1 MPATIDTRRRIGRRQ
16 LQAITEQLDT
26 TDHDLLE
33 LLATHRYATTSQLAQ
48 LTNLEGRWAT
58 QRSALRQT
66 TRRLSRHRRLG
77 LVDHLARRIGGVR
90 AGSSGF
96 VWYLREPGH
105 RLIAQQHSTDQ
116 QPTGTGQTSAVAGRR
131 RRHSEPS
138 HAFLAHTLAI
148 TQTRLTIEEAARDAG
163 GRLTLLATEPA
174 CWRSWILPSGAQ
186 RWLKPD
192 LEAITTTPEG
202 EEYHWL
208 IEIDLGT
215 ENPARLLTKCHT
227 YQDHLSSGTE
237 QAGNGGYYPQVV
249 WVMNSAKRAEWLERQ
264 IQTDQYLMPGL
275 FKIVASAEQLIRLI
289 QQGP

>member
-1 MPATIDTRRRIGRRQ
+1 MPGTTDTRRRIGRRQ
-16 LQAITEQLDT
+16 LQAIAEQLDT

-33 LLATHRYATTSQLAQ
+33 LLATHRYATTNQLAQ
-48 LTNLEGRWAT
+48 IANLDGRWAT

-66 TRRLSRHRRLG
+66 TRRLSRHHRLG

-96 VWYLREPGH
+96 IWHLREPGH
-105 RLIAQQHSTDQ
+105 RLIAQQNSTDH
-116 QPTGTGQTSAVAGRR
+116 QPTGTGQTPAVAGRR

-148 TQTRLTIEEAARDAG
+148 AQTRLIIESAARDAG
-163 GRLTLLATEPA
+163 GHLTLLATEPA
-174 CWRSWILPSGAQ
+174 CWRSWILPSGTQ

-192 LEAITTTPEG
+192 LEAITTTAGG
-202 EEYHWL
+202 EEDHWL

-215 ENPARLLTKCHT
+215 ENPARLLTKCHI
-227 YQDHLSSGTE
+227 YHDHLSSGAE
-237 QAGNGGYYPQVV
+237 QAANGGYYPQVV
-249 WVMNSAKRAEWLERQ
+249 WLMNSTRRAEWLERQ

-275 FKIVASAEQLIRLI
+275 FKIVASAEQLTRLI

>member
-1 MPATIDTRRRIGRRQ
+1 MPATTETSRRIGRRQ
-16 LQAITEQLDT
+16 LQAIAEQLDT

-33 LLATHRYATTSQLAQ
+33 LLATHRYATTRQLAQ
-48 LTNLEGRWAT
+48 ITNLEGRYRT

-66 TRRLSRHRRLG
+66 TRRLSRHHHLG

-90 AGSSGF
+90 AGSTGF
-96 VWYLREPGH
+96 VWHLREPGH

-138 HAFLAHTLAI
+138 HTFLAHTLAI
-148 TQTRLTIEEAARDAG
+148 TQARLIIEEAARDAG
-163 GRLTLLATEPA
+163 GRLTLVATEPA

-192 LEAITTTPEG
+192 LEAITTTAGG
-202 EEYHWL
+202 EQDHWL
-208 IEIDLGT
+208 IEIDLAT

-227 YQDHLSSGTE
+227 YQDHLSSGAE
-237 QAGNGGYYPQVV
+237 QATNGGYYPQVV
-249 WVMNSAKRAEWLERQ
+249 WLMNSTRRAEWLVRHIAADPQLLNE
-264 IQTDQYLMPGL
+264 L
-275 FKIVASAEQLIRLI
+275 FVIASSAEELAELIKN
-289 QQGP
+289 GP